1 MRNLIFDTHHLLHR
15 TFFSILEDYDA
26 ETMTSLSFH
35 KALTS
40 MNKCYK
46 QFMPDEVICVFDSP
60 SWRKTYTSSDDCL
73 THKKYKGNRRKNL
86 TEKQIIQYEIFDR
99 HIQEFKAILKNKT
112 GILVLEGESLEAD
125 DIIAGYVQNN
135 ETDTHIIVTSDNDF
149 LQLLKYDTV
158 TIFDPIKDKKKDLS
172 EYDFDANYFMFQ
184 KCFRGDAG
192 DNVMSAYPRIRSDKI
207 KKAYTD
213 DFILENLLHHKFDQ
227 EFFDESGQLVKREY
241 RTVDVFNENLLLM
254 DLEYQPEH
262 IKRKITDCV
271 TKTSRSRYNMIE
283 FMRFCRKMDL
293 TNIANSLTQFTD
305 LLVGHK

>member
-1 MRNLIFDTHHLLHR
+1 
-15 TFFSILEDYDA
+15 
-26 ETMTSLSFH
+26 
-35 KALTS
+35 

-60 SWRKTYTSSDDCL
+60 SWRKTYTSGDDCL

-158 TIFDPIKDKKKDLS
+158 TIFDPIKDKKKDKKIEEAPKAPKS
-172 EYDFDANYFMFQ
+172 
-184 KCFRGDAG
+184 K
-192 DNVMSAYPRIRSDKI
+192 SAFPF
-207 KKAYTD
+207 KK
-213 DFILENLLHHKFDQ
+213 
-227 EFFDESGQLVKREY
+227 
-241 RTVDVFNENLLLM
+241 
-254 DLEYQPEH
+254 
-262 IKRKITDCV
+262 
-271 TKTSRSRYNMIE
+271 
-283 FMRFCRKMDL
+283 
-293 TNIANSLTQFTD
+293 
-305 LLVGHK
+305 